1 MSHSLGAACNIGKA
15 GFKQIL
21 MHAPRRT
28 SSARKKIVIFASPNV
43 AMNQDGDAGI
53 LYRKGLSEETKTSE
67 EVSERP
73 ASERK

>member
-1 MSHSLGAACNIGKA
+1 
-15 GFKQIL
+15 